1 MAFNGISDM
10 AYRGRV
16 AMPSAGQAVT
26 PAPVSYRMP
35 TGEEEQAA
43 IMAKVAKMRE
53 NANPAEEEAAFY
65 NQQLGAMRGLQ
76 LEASRRFREARE
88 PMEGAVAVLG
98 ERAGTLAGSQALMQ
112 AQQSREQA
120 QAALTVGSRTP
131 YGGKGAGPEAAILGG
146 QIGRVAAQS
155 YGGLEQEAAARQA
168 ASIRGIG
175 ALGEGLMTEA
185 EQRRLTE
192 QEIMRDLQ
200 ARFAAAQ
207 RISGAK
213 REQAAQDKA
222 SFLGRT
228 FGAIGTAAGA
238 IGGAFI
244 GGPAGAAA
252 GASIGGS
259 LGSSLAG

>member
-1 MAFNGISDM
+1 MAFNGLSDM

-76 LEASRRFREARE
+76 VEASRRFREARE
-88 PMEGAVAVLG
+88 PMEGAVAALG
-98 ERAGTLAGSQALMQ
+98 ERAGTLAGSQALIASQQ
-112 AQQSREQA
+112 AREQA
-120 QAALTVGSRTP
+120 QARAQAT
-131 YGGKGAGPEAAILGG
+131 GAPGAILGG
-146 QIGRVAAQS
+146 QIGQAAAQS

-200 ARFAAAQ
+200 ARFTAAQ

-213 REQAAQDKA
+213 REQAAQEKA

-228 FGAIGTAAGA
+228 FGALGTAVGA
-238 IGGAFI
+238 IGGGFV
-244 GGPAGAAA
+244 GGPAGVAT
-252 GASIGGS
+252 GASLGGS

>member
-1 MAFNGISDM
+1 MPVYTGISDA
-10 AYRGRV
+10 AYRGQQLPV
-16 AMPSAGQAVT
+16 LAQS
-26 PAPVSYRMP
+26 PVSYRLP

-43 IMAKVAKMRE
+43 ILNKVAAQR
-53 NANPAEEEAAFY
+53 AAGGSAAEEEAAFY

-76 LEASRRFREARE
+76 VEASRRFREARE
-88 PMEGAVAVLG
+88 PMEAAVGTLG
-98 ERAGTLAGSQALMQ
+98 ERAGTLTGSQALIASQQ
-112 AQQSREQA
+112 AREQA
-120 QAALTVGSRTP
+120 QARAQAT
-131 YGGKGAGPEAAILGG
+131 GAPGAILGG
-146 QIGRVAAQS
+146 QIGQAAAQS

-213 REQAAQDKA
+213 REQAAQEKA

-228 FGAIGTAAGA
+228 FGALGTAVGA
-238 IGGAFI
+238 IGGGFV
-244 GGPAGAAA
+244 GGGDH
-252 GASIGGS
+252 GS
-259 LGSSLAG
+259 PKGLRCCLSGV

>member
-1 MAFNGISDM
+1 MAYNGLSDM

-88 PMEGAVAVLG
+88 PMEGAVAALG
-98 ERAGTLAGSQALMQ
+98 ERAGTLAGSQALIASQQ
-112 AQQSREQA
+112 AREQA
-120 QAALTVGSRTP
+120 QARAQAT
-131 YGGKGAGPEAAILGG
+131 GAPGAILGG
-146 QIGRVAAQS
+146 QIGQAAAQS

-200 ARFAAAQ
+200 ARFLAAQ
-207 RISGAK
+207 RIAGAK
-213 REQAAQDKA
+213 REQAAQEKA

-228 FGAIGTAAGA
+228 FGALGTAAGA

-259 LGSSLAG
+259 LGGSLAG

>member
-1 MAFNGISDM
+1 MAFNGLSDM

-88 PMEGAVAVLG
+88 PMEGAVAALG
-98 ERAGTLAGSQALMQ
+98 ERAGTLAGSQALIASQQ
-112 AQQSREQA
+112 AREQA
-120 QAALTVGSRTP
+120 QARAQAT
-131 YGGKGAGPEAAILGG
+131 GAPGAILGG
-146 QIGRVAAQS
+146 QIGQAAAQS
-155 YGGLEQEAAARQA
+155 YGGLEQETAARQA

-213 REQAAQDKA
+213 REQAAQGKQA
-222 SFLGRT
+222 FLGRT